1 MKMYNNVT
9 GIILSGGASSR
20 MGENKAL
27 LPLGEKKVIE
37 HITDLMRSIFADVIL
52 ITNTPNEYS
61 FLDLPMYED
70 IFKVGGPLA
79 GIHSGLENSKT
90 EENFILSCDMPL
102 IKADIIKSIIEFKTK
117 KSVTVCSSEGFIQH
131 LAGRYLKSISQ
142 TAGNLLRQEEE
153 NVKLKNGKH
162 RAKAYSLLNEVGFE
176 TIEAEELQGYH
187 PKIFFNMNNRE
198 DYQKIF
204 SLF

>member
-1 MKMYNNVT
+1 MYNNIT
-9 GIILSGGASSR
+9 GIILSGGTSSR

-27 LPLGEKKVIE
+27 LPLGKKKVIE
-37 HITDLMRSIFADVIL
+37 HIVDLMNSIFTDVIL
-52 ITNTPNEYS
+52 ITNTPEKYK

-90 EENFILSCDMPL
+90 EKNFILSCDMPL
-102 IKADIIKSIIEFKTK
+102 MKSEIIKSIIEFKTDRP
-117 KSVTVCSSEGFIQH
+117 VTVCKSEGYIQH
-131 LAGRYLKSISQ
+131 LAGRYSKSISL
-142 TAGNLLRQEEE
+142 TASNLLQQEEE

-162 RAKAYSLLNEVGFE
+162 RAKVYSLLNEVGYE
-176 TIEAEELQGYH
+176 TIEADELLGYH
-187 PKIFFNMNNRE
+187 PKVFFNMNNKE
-198 DYQKIF
+198 DYKKIL